1 VRGFD
6 LVILDVSVQCRDA
19 GKLLEGLKRYRDA
32 HGPRP
37 MTLCVSRVYRGPRFE
52 LDLEQQGPGSFM
64 SRDADLRVIADR
76 AEVAL
81 VELGD
86 LERGPMFRIL
96 HRCGKTEDVD
106 QGRRYGQSS

>member
-1 VRGFD
+1 MAQILLVHFDELTARRLAEFLETRGHRVNTLDPAQSLEHILDDKVRGFD

-52 LDLEQQGPGSFM
+52 LDLEQQG
-64 SRDADLRVIADR
+64 ARV
-76 AEVAL
+76 VY
-81 VELGD
+81 V
-86 LERGPMFRIL
+86 
-96 HRCGKTEDVD
+96 
-106 QGRRYGQSS
+106 S